1 MERGRRQKHWQ
12 EHSSDKL
19 VTNMLFQQDDINP
32 CIYKRFCDDLDLEQ
46 HGDDFLV
53 CGATQG
59 LENLAEELNGHFLVK
74 KAEIVF
80 ET

>member
-1 MERGRRQKHWQ
+1 M
-12 EHSSDKL
+12 
-19 VTNMLFQQDDINP
+19 TNRLFQQDDINP

-53 CGATQG
+53 CGAAQG

-74 KAEIVF
+74 KAEICEFV
-80 ET
+80 T